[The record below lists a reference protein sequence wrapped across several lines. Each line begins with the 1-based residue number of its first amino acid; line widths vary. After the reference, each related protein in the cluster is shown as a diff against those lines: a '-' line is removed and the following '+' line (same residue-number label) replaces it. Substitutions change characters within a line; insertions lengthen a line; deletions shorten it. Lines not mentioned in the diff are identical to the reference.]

1 MAAASERHICV
12 NCGYIYDPA
21 VGDPM
26 NDVPPG
32 LAFADLPAEWVCPMC
47 YVPKEQFD
55 VLD

>member
-47 YVPKEQFD
+47 YVQKEQFD